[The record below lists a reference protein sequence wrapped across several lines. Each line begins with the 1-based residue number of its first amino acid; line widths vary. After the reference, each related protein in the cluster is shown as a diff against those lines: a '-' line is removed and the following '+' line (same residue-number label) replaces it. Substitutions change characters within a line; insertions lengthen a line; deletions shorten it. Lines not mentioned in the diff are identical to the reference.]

1 MENVHRISNNNGQH
15 SMVFSLISLHANCC
29 TELLREIKK
38 KVLREILEY
47 AKCIIKIIIQS

>member
-29 TELLREIKK
+29 TEILREIKK